1 MTSVI
6 YMKNLVQKL
15 AENYDMLMDTT
26 QVLGETIQKV
36 GELSDVTEQAIFCT
50 SNIIP
55 TMEKLRTYADTLET
69 ITAKESWPFPVYSD
83 LLFYE

>member
-1 MTSVI
+1 MTR
-6 YMKNLVQKL
+6 LVQRL

-26 QVLGETIQKV
+26 QVLEEIVQKV
-36 GELSDVTEQAIFCT
+36 GKLNDVTEQAIHCT
-50 SNIIP
+50 CNVIP